1 MFKLTIITINFNNLD
16 GLKKTVESVLNQT
29 SKEFEYVLIDGGS
42 TDGSKEFIES
52 LANNQTDSR
61 IKWISELDN
70 GIYHAMNKGIKMAQ
84 GEFVQFIN
92 SGDILLDNFVTEKML
107 SEVAENDQIL
117 YGHMLKQLP
126 KGLFRDKAFAGRKP
140 TFIDFYY
147 GTLNHSPAL
156 IRKSLFEKF
165 GYYDEELKIVSDWKW
180 YLQVIILLN
189 TPIRYIPV
197 DVTLFDMHGIS
208 NSNRQLEIL
217 ERNQVLT
224 ELIPLNILE
233 DYTQYAAGIDFFQRL
248 KKIPTGLIVF
258 NIINRIYSWIERKTH
273 NNYIKQ

>member
-92 SGDILLDNFVTEKML
+92 SGDILVDNYVTEKML

-147 GTLNHSPAL
+147 GTLNHSPSL
-156 IRKSLFEKF
+156 IRKTLFEKF
-165 GYYDEELKIVSDWKW
+165 GYYDEKLKIVADWKW
-180 YLQVIILLN
+180 YLQVIILFN
-189 TPIRYIPV
+189 TPVRYLPI
-197 DVTLFDMHGIS
+197 DVTRFDMNGIS

-273 NNYIKQ
+273 NNYIK

>member
-84 GEFVQFIN
+84 GEFVQFVN
-92 SGDILLDNFVTEKML
+92 SGDILVDNYVTEKML

-208 NSNRQLEIL
+208 NSNRQLEVF
-217 ERNQVLT
+217 ERNKILA
-224 ELIPLNILE
+224 ELIPINILE

-248 KKIPTGLIVF
+248 KNIPTGLIVF
-258 NIINRIYSWIERKTH
+258 NIINRIYSWIERKIH
-273 NNYIKQ
+273 NNYIK